1 MSDPLPN
8 NVRTPALPYNYNY
21 NYNYKYKP
29 DNFRV
34 FRGRPQARIVNVPL

>member
-8 NVRTPALPYNYNY
+8 NVRTPALAYNYNY
-21 NYNYKYKP
+21 NYDYKYKP
-29 DNFRV
+29 DNFRL